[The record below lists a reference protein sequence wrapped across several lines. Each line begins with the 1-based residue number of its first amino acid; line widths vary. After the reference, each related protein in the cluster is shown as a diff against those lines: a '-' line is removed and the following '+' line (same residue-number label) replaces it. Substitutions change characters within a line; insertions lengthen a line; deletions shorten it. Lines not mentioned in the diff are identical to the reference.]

1 MEGFLSACYHI
12 CPTVESFQFDTTFM
26 YIMAV
31 LVFLKVNKSY
41 NSKFEIKVYIL
52 LHIQDTEP
60 YYINLLIQV
69 YQFRHP
75 DITSNAYVVFAFV
88 AFGLIFEAIGYY
100 SHNWIFWTMFIV
112 AYLFLLVVFIIEVYF
127 NGDTRAVMADI
138 WRNIIGKWFLTR
150 M

>member
-1 MEGFLSACYHI
+1 M
-12 CPTVESFQFDTTFM
+12 
-26 YIMAV
+26 
-31 LVFLKVNKSY
+31 
-41 NSKFEIKVYIL
+41 
-52 LHIQDTEP
+52 
-60 YYINLLIQV
+60 

-127 NGDTRAVMADI
+127 NGDTREVMGHI
-138 WRNIIGKWFLTR
+138 WRNIIGNSLG
-150 M
+150 